1 MVSIIHPGDIC
12 CPFASQS
19 VCQCYSVRTL
29 HRVLHSNPG
38 DRSPLRHVSLAVS
51 FSLQPNQAFSRL
63 FWVLDTFSRYSDRHS
78 RRIHHPMIYSRTEAS
93 NRDGENDVVEPEERE
108 TVCCRQLFTLKSS
121 VSVLSCKIPP
131 MIQINYLSSRIYQI
145 LILSQERGVFLFFF
159 FSSLLPFLPSS

>member
-93 NRDGENDVVEPEERE
+93 NRDGENDVVEPVERRERE
-108 TVCCRQLFTLKSS
+108 RERERDRLLPPALHLKSS
-121 VSVLSCKIPP
+121 VSVLS
-131 MIQINYLSSRIYQI
+131 QIR
-145 LILSQERGVFLFFF
+145 
-159 FSSLLPFLPSS
+159 

>member
-93 NRDGENDVVEPEERE
+93 NRDGENDVVEPVERREREREREKE
-108 TVCCRQLFTLKSS
+108 TVCCRQLCTLK
-121 VSVLSCKIPP
+121 VVYPYCHKYGNHI
-131 MIQINYLSSRIYQI
+131 IN
-145 LILSQERGVFLFFF
+145 
-159 FSSLLPFLPSS
+159 